1 MATFELAFT
10 LTQGSFALAVDTT
23 VRARALALY
32 GPSGSGK
39 TTIVETIAGLR
50 APARGR
56 IAIDGRVLVDTAA
69 GIALPSRDRRVG
81 YVPQDGQL
89 VAPHLDVHRNITY
102 ARPRDGHD
110 VERVA
115 ELLDLAPLL
124 ARDVGSLS
132 GGERQRVA
140 IARALL
146 ASPVVLLLDEPL
158 AAVDLARRR
167 RIVAALLRIRDELGV
182 PIVYVTHAVEE
193 ARLVADQALV
203 VDAGRVVASGAPGDV
218 LG

>member
-69 GIALPSRDRRVG
+69 GVALPSRDRRVG
-81 YVPQDGQL
+81 YVPQDVL
-89 VAPHLDVHRNITY
+89 LFPHLDVHRNITY